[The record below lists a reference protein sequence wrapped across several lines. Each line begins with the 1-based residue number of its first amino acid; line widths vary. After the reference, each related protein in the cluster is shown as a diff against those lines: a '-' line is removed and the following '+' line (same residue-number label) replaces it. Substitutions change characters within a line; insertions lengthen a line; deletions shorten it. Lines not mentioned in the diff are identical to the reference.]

1 MATPRG
7 KKKIPNFNEE
17 SNYRNT
23 GVPLIL
29 DTSAINEE
37 GMYENLSETIIPRLN
52 EEYVNLSENMASNNN
67 NNNLGKTRRRS
78 RATTKNLPLIIDIES
93 PIIYNNKGASSH
105 RRPNYA
111 FTINEEKGRRG
122 RKHSKSLTRR
132 RRKNSKSTTRR
143 NNTNK
148 VKID

>member
-37 GMYENLSETIIPRLN
+37 GMYEILSGLWRQHFIIIILKRLDLQ
-52 EEYVNLSENMASNNN
+52 EDLELH
-67 NNNLGKTRRRS
+67 
-78 RATTKNLPLIIDIES
+78 RA
-93 PIIYNNKGASSH
+93 
-105 RRPNYA
+105 NY
-111 FTINEEKGRRG
+111 
-122 RKHSKSLTRR
+122 H
-132 RRKNSKSTTRR
+132 
-143 NNTNK
+143 
-148 VKID
+148 